1 MHSLTGIF
9 RSGGCGGFVN
19 HLHKPHRTPVRL
31 SAAAR
36 FSSAGTA
43 TLRPA
48 CSCCTAAT
56 PIYMSKN
63 EPSGVLHTEIF
74 CRHRCV
80 TAGTAPTMLPS
91 ATACGRFTFHSAW
104 IAGAAKIGKQI
115 SVTVFSAKHRHAAH
129 ACGQPEKYSAHSG
142 EKEKKWSDTRGKPLF
157 CPEK

>member
-43 TLRPA
+43 MSRPA
-48 CSCCTAAT
+48 CSCCTAAIPT
-56 PIYMSKN
+56 CTNKN
-63 EPSGVLHTEIF
+63 EPSGVLYTEIF
-74 CRHRCV
+74 CKHRCS
-80 TAGTAPTMLPS
+80 TAGKMPTMLPS
-91 ATACGRFTFHSAW
+91 ATVCERFTFHSAW
-104 IAGAAKIGKQI
+104 IAGAARIGKQI

-142 EKEKKWSDTRGKPLF
+142 EKEKKWSDTRGKLLF

>member
-9 RSGGCGGFVN
+9 RSGGCGG
-19 HLHKPHRTPVRL
+19 LASRPRLPHRIPAHL
-31 SAAAR
+31 SAAAL

-80 TAGTAPTMLPS
+80 TAGTAPTMPPS
-91 ATACGRFTFHSAW
+91 ATVCERFTSRFAW
-104 IAGAAKIGKQI
+104 IAGAARIGKQI